1 LQNFE
6 FWVCSL
12 KKLDAPD
19 IRDLFEVWKA
29 NVFMADDNLRVMF
42 LEHDFD
48 SSMDWHNPITSI
60 QPFTDK

>member
-1 LQNFE
+1 
-6 FWVCSL
+6 
-12 KKLDAPD
+12 LDAPD